1 MRCTLRTS
9 QRFGHGHK
17 EASDVSPAD
26 APATAEEPHQHQH
39 HQHVASSR
47 EQRRERRRELLEAA
61 KQELEWRVFIA
72 SRKSHESTTSA
83 TPPPPPSA
91 VTIEPGPAPPV
102 ADAAAS
108 PTTKSGTTA
117 NDEEEHPE
125 RKREDLGRRMMRR
138 RLRRVARESRDHR
151 LPENVWGAFRQFE
164 VLLAEPTRSLEEVQ
178 KAVDEW
184 YGRLPFR
191 PNFRAEL
198 DMSKALHTYVPFWH
212 FACNT
217 ACQYQGRARIG
228 RRFAAKYGE
237 KTSGTLS
244 TAFPVLI
251 CAEEPTPKRKPVL
264 ASIDDLKWHEV
275 SAEGRLV
282 SLTAR
287 SESSLKEVLDAHLRP
302 TDRVMDL
309 TLQPQAAWQR
319 EGRKRLEEVERELS
333 ERAII
338 ESERARG
345 VLRPNNDADGE
356 AWEVDLDYVAR
367 TDQEREQGMGR
378 VSLVLVPVYELHY
391 RWHGFEYHLCVR
403 DGDHAVG
410 SPQPDSGERPLPLIE
425 GARPYSYA
433 KISLAGLA
441 GLGVGLASYWMIT
454 H

>member
-1 MRCTLRTS
+1 
-9 QRFGHGHK
+9 
-17 EASDVSPAD
+17 
-26 APATAEEPHQHQH
+26 
-39 HQHVASSR
+39 
-47 EQRRERRRELLEAA
+47 
-61 KQELEWRVFIA
+61 
-72 SRKSHESTTSA
+72 
-83 TPPPPPSA
+83 
-91 VTIEPGPAPPV
+91 
-102 ADAAAS
+102 
-108 PTTKSGTTA
+108 
-117 NDEEEHPE
+117 
-125 RKREDLGRRMMRR
+125 
-138 RLRRVARESRDHR
+138 
-151 LPENVWGAFRQFE
+151 
-164 VLLAEPTRSLEEVQ
+164 
-178 KAVDEW
+178 
-184 YGRLPFR
+184 
-191 PNFRAEL
+191 
-198 DMSKALHTYVPFWH
+198 
-212 FACNT
+212 
-217 ACQYQGRARIG
+217 
-228 RRFAAKYGE
+228 
-237 KTSGTLS
+237 
-244 TAFPVLI
+244 VLI

-275 SAEGRLV
+275 CCVFLVTCVCGGGCWPLTGTGLQVSAEGQLV

-403 DGDHAVG
+403 DGDHAAG
-410 SPQPDSGERPLPLIE
+410 SPQPDSDDRPLPLIE
-425 GARPYSYA
+425 GTRPYSYA